1 MLMNIELLKEKIEA
15 SNIKKRAFKDA
26 LGVTYY
32 TFNRKING
40 DSNFSI
46 NEMNI
51 LARMLKLTDK
61 EKVRIFFGK
70 QGC

>member
-1 MLMNIELLKEKIEA
+1 MNLELLKQKIDE
-15 SNIKKRAFKDA
+15 SNIKKKAFKDA

-40 DSNFSI
+40 ESTFSI

-51 LARMLKLTDK
+51 LVMMLKLTDK
-61 EKVRIFFGK
+61 DKIRIFFGK